1 MPVLFTKEA
10 LMNLAE
16 INSMSPLSGI
26 GSYSFSNGSHPTLT
40 GKRIFSLMG
49 QLRQKSMFWTE
60 F

>member
-49 QLRQKSMFWTE
+49 QL
-60 F
+60 